1 VLRLGL
7 RGAVLLV
14 LRGAG
19 PLRAGVLLGRL
30 AGALLAVERA
40 GADPA
45 STNSKKPMFLPQS
58 RLSPLAIRI

>member
-1 VLRLGL
+1 V
-7 RGAVLLV
+7 V
-14 LRGAG
+14 
-19 PLRAGVLLGRL
+19 LGRL